1 MILTRE
7 YFQTFTDLPIG
18 DPAVNPS
25 ASTAIFFDSREAVDK
40 AVADGIAAGGAEPH
54 PATDYG
60 FMYQRQL
67 TDPDGNVLEFGHM
80 DPVAAAQ
87 GPEAFANQQV

>member
-1 MILTRE
+1 
-7 YFQTFTDLPIG
+7 
-18 DPAVNPS
+18 
-25 ASTAIFFDSREAVDK
+25 
-40 AVADGIAAGGAEPH
+40 
-54 PATDYG
+54 
-60 FMYQRQL
+60 MYQRQL